1 MMRSLRSLPLYAL
14 ASALLC
20 GTAAMAQQFAAPT
33 VRIVNRI
40 DESSLVMLRG
50 NTHPAANAK
59 NDLGRVSP
67 ALPMTDLILV
77 LSRDPA
83 QQAAFDKFVAGQYD
97 ANSPD
102 FHHWLTPEQ
111 VGTNFGPSETDIATI
126 SLWLTGHG
134 FSIGEVTKD
143 RLSIRFSGT
152 AAQVESTFHT
162 EIHNLSVKGEPHIA
176 NMSDPQI
183 PGALKPVVVGVKSL
197 HNFFPRPLH
206 RMGSQV
212 TLSRE
217 AGGWKRTA
225 GPTATPSNLSA
236 APKPETAGSS
246 RTARSEFT
254 INVPATGG
262 TSGSPAYTEADVSP
276 YDFATIYN
284 VLPLWNKGIDGTGQT
299 IAIAGTSDIGQNDIS
314 TFRTFFGLPTNLP
327 ANTPQ
332 ILHPNPSLP
341 GGDDPGICTS
351 TSTTATCT
359 IDDLI
364 ENSLDVEWSGS
375 VAKNAQIVLVTAASQ
390 SATDDT
396 LYDAESYIVSNVTAH
411 ILSVSYGECELEM
424 GTSGNVEYN
433 TLWQNAASEGIAVFV
448 SSGDSGAASCDDGG
462 DAGGTPY
469 VAEYGTTVSGL
480 ASTPYNTA
488 VGGTDFNWCSF
499 LTLFNGG
506 TCPATPY
513 WNTTNTTPP
522 GASNASISAVGYVPE
537 MPWNDTCTNPSM
549 LSTLIALAKYMGVAG
564 VNNAEEGCNLITDN
578 AKLLNAEYPFALDLV
593 DTVGGG
599 GGVSNCTV
607 NSTTSTSTT
616 IDPTSCSGGY
626 AKPSWQAG
634 VTGIPGDG
642 KRDLPDVS
650 FFASDGF
657 ITGSAYLICVSENG
671 GEPCTYS
678 TDAEPFASE
687 VGGTSAST
695 PPMAGV
701 MALINQKVGSAQ
713 GFANPELYKLAAQ
726 QTYSNCSAETV
737 TTNSSCLFNDI
748 DAGSF
753 TVPGTIAMACDYGA
767 VSGKSPNC
775 SASDSLQ
782 GVSDEVGILAG
793 FNAGT
798 GYDQATGLGSLNVA
812 NVVNA
817 WPQTLGTAAATVTV
831 TPALTTLNAN
841 QTLGVT
847 VTVASSPTGGVTPT
861 GTVTLTAGTY
871 TSSATSISNAG
882 TASFTVPAGSLA
894 VGPDTLSVAYSGD
907 ATYGTSTGTAS
918 VTVTAGSLLTPT
930 VSVTPPSLTL
940 NSASTL
946 SVPVTVSGS
955 GAMPTGTVTLT
966 AGTYTPS
973 AQTLVNG
980 AYTFT
985 IPGNSL
991 GSGPDTIT
999 VTYSGDGVIYGS
1011 ATGTATVTVTESTFS
1026 LTNTPVAVTPA
1037 GGVAPGS
1044 SASAVVTVSGV
1055 AGYAG
1060 TVTVTCSLS
1069 NSPSGATDA
1078 PNCTGGGTSLAVTL
1092 PNTTT
1097 QTLTF
1102 TVTTT
1107 APSTTTTALAYPKV
1121 GGKHRGLEGAGGG
1134 AVLALLLFLGIPARR
1149 RSWRAML
1156 GMLVLMA
1163 ALGSMAAC
1171 GGGSSGGGGGT
1182 TQTDP
1187 GTSAGTYTFTVTGVG
1202 TPSVSPAVSAT
1213 FTVVVN

>member
-1 MMRSLRSLPLYAL
+1 MMRTLRSLTHYAW

-20 GTAAMAQQFAAPT
+20 ATTAMAQQFAAPK
-33 VRIVNRI
+33 VRIVDRI
-40 DESSLVMLRG
+40 DETSLVVLRG

-67 ALPMTDLILV
+67 TLPMTDLILV

-83 QQAAFDKFVAGQYD
+83 QQAAFDKFVAGQYEAD
-97 ANSPD
+97 SPD
-102 FHHWLTPEQ
+102 FHRWLTPEQ

-126 SLWLTGHG
+126 SNWLTGHG

-152 AAQVESTFHT
+152 AAQVESAFHT
-162 EIHNLSVKGEPHIA
+162 EIHNLSVKGVPHIA

-183 PGALKPVVVGVKSL
+183 PAALTSVVVGVKSL

-206 RMGSQV
+206 KMGHQV
-212 TLSRE
+212 ALSRE
-217 AGGWKRTA
+217 AGGWKRIA
-225 GPTATPSNLSA
+225 SPAATPSHLSA
-236 APKPETAGSS
+236 APRPETAGSS
-246 RTARSEFT
+246 RTPRSQFT
-254 INVPATGG
+254 INVPANGG
-262 TSGSPAYTEADVSP
+262 SSGTPAYTEADVSP

-299 IAIAGTSDIGQNDIS
+299 IAIAGTSDISQNDIS

-332 ILHPNPSLP
+332 IVHPNPALP

-351 TSTTATCT
+351 TLPTATCT

-364 ENSLDVEWSGS
+364 ENSLDTEWSGS
-375 VAKNAQIVLVTAASQ
+375 IAKNAQIILVTASSQ

-396 LYDAESYIVSNVTAH
+396 LYDAESYIVNNVTAH
-411 ILSVSYGECELEM
+411 ILSVSYGACELAI
-424 GTSGNVEYN
+424 GTAGNVQYN

-448 SSGDSGAASCDDGG
+448 SSGDSGAASCDEGG
-462 DAGGTPY
+462 DANGTPY

-488 VGGTDFNWCSF
+488 VGGTDFYWCPF
-499 LTLFNGG
+499 LTLYEGG
-506 TCPATPY
+506 TCSAGPSWGTS
-513 WNTTNTTPP
+513 NSTPP
-522 GASNASISAVGYVPE
+522 GASNASISALGYVPE
-537 MPWNDTCTNPSM
+537 VPWNDTCTNPLM
-549 LSTLIALAKYMGVAG
+549 LPTLIQLAKDMGVPG
-564 VNNAEEGCNLITDN
+564 VNNEEEACNLITDN
-578 AKLLNAEYPFALDLV
+578 AQTLNTDYPFALDLV

-599 GGVSNCTV
+599 GGASNCTT

-616 IDPTSCSGGY
+616 LDPTSCAGGY

-634 VTGIPGDG
+634 VTGIPSDG

-650 FFASDGF
+650 FFASSGLISD
-657 ITGSAYLICVSENG
+657 SAYLICVSENG
-671 GEPCTYS
+671 GSPCTYS

-701 MALINQKVGSAQ
+701 MALINQKAGSAQ

-726 QTYSNCSAETV
+726 QTYSSCSAESV
-737 TTNSSCLFNDI
+737 TAGGACLFNDI
-748 DAGSF
+748 DTS
-753 TVPGTIAMACDYGA
+753 TNAMPCDYGA
-767 VSGKSPNC
+767 VSGKSPDC

-782 GVSDEVGILAG
+782 GSSDEVGILSGFSAG
-793 FNAGT
+793 A

-817 WPQTLGTAAATVTV
+817 WPAISGGLAVTVTV
-831 TPALTTLNAN
+831 TPAQTTLILS
-841 QTLGVT
+841 QTLAVEG
-847 VTVASSPTGGVTPT
+847 TVASSPAGGTAPT

-871 TSSATSISNAG
+871 TSTATLAAG
-882 TASFTVPAGSLA
+882 AYSFTVPANSLGA
-894 VGPDTLSVAYSGD
+894 GLNTLSVAYSGD
-907 ATYGTSTGTAS
+907 TTYSTAS
-918 VTVTAGSLLTPT
+918 GEAIVTVE
-930 VSVTPPSLTL
+930 
-940 NSASTL
+940 
-946 SVPVTVSGS
+946 GS
-955 GAMPTGTVTLT
+955 GA
-966 AGTYTPS
+966 
-973 AQTLVNG
+973 
-980 AYTFT
+980 TFT
-985 IPGNSL
+985 LNAP
-991 GSGPDTIT
+991 TI
-999 VTYSGDGVIYGS
+999 
-1011 ATGTATVTVTESTFS
+1011 
-1026 LTNTPVAVTPA
+1026 AVTPA
-1037 GGVAPGS
+1037 GGVAPGA
-1044 SASAVVTVSGV
+1044 SASAVVTVAASS
-1055 AGYAG
+1055 GYAG

-1069 NSPSGATDA
+1069 GSPSGATDA
-1078 PNCTGGGTSLAVTL
+1078 PSCNGGGPTLAITL
-1092 PNTTT
+1092 PSMTA
-1097 QTLTF
+1097 QALTF

-1107 APSTTTTALAYPKV
+1107 APSTTTSELVYPKL
-1121 GGKHRGLEGAGGG
+1121 GGKHRGLEGASGG

-1163 ALGSMAAC
+1163 ALGTMAAC
-1171 GGGSSGGGGGT
+1171 GGGGGGSKPPPV
-1182 TQTDP
+1182 TDP

-1202 TPSVSPAVSAT
+1202 NPSVSPAVSAT